1 MNVIYERRSIR
12 RYIEKE
18 IDTKIIKE
26 ILKSGMNAPSAHN
39 KKPYEF
45 IVVDDKNLLNEMA
58 QIKPE
63 ASFLR
68 YADKAIVLLS
78 NMLTDYWQQDLGA
91 TTQNMLLTAKE
102 YEIGSCWIGMAPNE
116 ELENKARELLNIPN
130 NLRVFN
136 IISFGYTDTIKDSN
150 NFYDEE
156 RIYYNKYEK

>member
-116 ELENKARELLNIPN
+116 
-130 NLRVFN
+130 
-136 IISFGYTDTIKDSN
+136 
-150 NFYDEE
+150 
-156 RIYYNKYEK
+156 

>member
-1 MNVIYERRSIR
+1 MRS
-12 RYIEKE
+12 
-18 IDTKIIKE
+18 
-26 ILKSGMNAPSAHN
+26 
-39 KKPYEF
+39 
-45 IVVDDKNLLNEMA
+45 
-58 QIKPE
+58 
-63 ASFLR
+63 
-68 YADKAIVLLS
+68 IVLLS